1 VKQSLNMEMAIVFA
15 RVSSIPIQD
24 CHMLL
29 RITLFVLVVLNLA
42 KGIQVFHSGWVH
54 HKFPKGVVTKFRFIY
69 IYIYIY
75 MLISCIN
82 LLCSGIMWHILDE
95 NEKLMQFHNVN

>member
-69 IYIYIY
+69 IYIYI
-75 MLISCIN
+75 C
-82 LLCSGIMWHILDE
+82 
-95 NEKLMQFHNVN
+95 